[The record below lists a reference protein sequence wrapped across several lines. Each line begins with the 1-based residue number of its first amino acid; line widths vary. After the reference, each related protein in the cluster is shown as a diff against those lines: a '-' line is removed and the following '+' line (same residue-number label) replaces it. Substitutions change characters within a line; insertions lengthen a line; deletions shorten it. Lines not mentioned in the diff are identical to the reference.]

1 MLEVAYNWHME
12 SQKAKS
18 KQEKQQKSI
27 SKTYQSILPVYL
39 EKDAK
44 WQEVTLKTLDK

>member
-1 MLEVAYNWHME
+1 ME